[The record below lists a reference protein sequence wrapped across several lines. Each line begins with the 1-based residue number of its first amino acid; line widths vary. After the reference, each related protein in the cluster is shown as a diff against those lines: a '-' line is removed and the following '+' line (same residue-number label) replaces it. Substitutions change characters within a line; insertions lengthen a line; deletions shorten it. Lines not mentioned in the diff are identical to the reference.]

1 MSDSFDYNFE
11 EVIRLMGADRMRIFN
26 ENFLREIIR
35 WIVNLLPV
43 YGEAYKKACEISELR
58 KASN

>member
-26 ENFLREIIR
+26 ENFLGKLSDGLSTFFPYMGKLTRR
-35 WIVNLLPV
+35 L
-43 YGEAYKKACEISELR
+43 ARSR
-58 KASN
+58 S